1 MSRIKSDSQEEKD
14 ESISAL
20 FESEVEEAD
29 FLKELKG
36 KQREDPEVENLIRE
50 CKARGGNFNN
60 FAYVDEVLFCLRKGR
75 RPYDPKIVK
84 RVVIP
89 KSLRNEA
96 LALCHDGFGGAHLG
110 EKKTWSKI
118 AEKFYW
124 PSAYGDTLKWVQ
136 SC

>member
-1 MSRIKSDSQEEKD
+1 M
-14 ESISAL
+14 
-20 FESEVEEAD
+20 F
-29 FLKELKG
+29 KERPK
-36 KQREDPEVENLIRE
+36 
-50 CKARGGNFNN
+50 
-60 FAYVDEVLFCLRKGR
+60 
-75 RPYDPKIVK
+75 PYDPQIVK

-96 LALCHDGFGGAHLG
+96 LTLFHDGFGGAYLG

-136 SC
+136 SCKNCAARKPQTHQKQSYYL